1 MTSQT
6 NSGDTKEDSLEKLF
20 REIQWDREQDMRIRI
35 QNEREDRERTWSSV
49 YVTSDPRIRKTE
61 NGAFERQDFL
71 VVSSLP
77 TSLEPMSSFVHKRG
91 VAAQNNTEDVHFK
104 FATENFLRM
113 IKGEKFD
120 E

>member
-6 NSGDTKEDSLEKLF
+6 NAGDAKDSLEKLF
-20 REIQWDREQDMRIRI
+20 QEIQWDRERDMRIRI

-61 NGAFERQDFL
+61 SGAFERQDFL
-71 VVSSLP
+71 VLSSLSTSSEPVSSL
-77 TSLEPMSSFVHKRG
+77 VHKRG
-91 VAAQNNTEDVHFK
+91 AAAQNNTEDVHFK

-113 IKGEKFD
+113 MKGEKLD